1 MATLAQSSRKA
12 ARSYQVLDPR
22 TMGRPVHL
30 LGRYTERLRKEL
42 TEFLYVRFNRRYR
55 AQFEIGALTFEPATP
70 DLAYRWLTFTSD
82 MGRIAFAAERNV
94 LLCIL
99 GYRYGATPA
108 ESGDPAQAQ
117 DVNQFETATEE
128 RLAARLGRQ
137 LVDVAANAIEALQPE
152 GREAGSINVTAPPD
166 ASPAQNTFSP
176 VAGQMTEAAWTLRVR
191 VTERAHGLDGSVWF
205 RFDEAWIERLMRGLA
220 PHQRSSSGI
229 PGMNAQP
236 LPARLQLTLHA
247 RLVDK
252 PIELGTLLDLRVGD
266 VIPITLAS
274 TDVLIGDARLF
285 TASIA
290 EHKGKLC
297 LTCFED
303 VE

>member
-1 MATLAQSSRKA
+1 MATPAHPARKA

-30 LGRYTERLRKEL
+30 LGKYTERLRKDLAEL
-42 TEFLYVRFNRRYR
+42 FHVRFNRRYR
-55 AQFEIGALTFEPATP
+55 AQFEIGEVAFEAAGVQ
-70 DLAYRWLTFTSD
+70 DARRWLTYSSD
-82 MGRIAFAAERNV
+82 AGRMAFAADRNV

-99 GYRYGATPA
+99 AYRYGA
-108 ESGDPAQAQ
+108 PAQSREAGAT
-117 DVNQFETATEE
+117 DHSTELETATEE
-128 RLAARLGRQ
+128 RLAGRLGRQ
-137 LVDVAANAIEALQPE
+137 LVGAAADAIEALQPDAAE
-152 GREAGSINVTAPPD
+152 VRTTNEIRSIAAGLDET
-166 ASPAQNTFSP
+166 
-176 VAGQMTEAAWTLRVR
+176 AWTLRVK
-191 VTERAHGLDGSVWF
+191 VTERAHGLDGTLWI
-205 RFDEAWIERLMRGLA
+205 RFDAAWIERLMRGLT
-220 PHQRSSSGI
+220 PHRERAGSPMS
-229 PGMNAQP
+229 PGAAAQP

-247 RLVDK
+247 RLIDK
-252 PIELGTLLDLRVGD
+252 PVELGTVLDLRVGD
-266 VIPITLAS
+266 IIPVTLAA